1 MMKKI
6 TVLILALVI
15 ALSLVACGGS
25 GGSGGSG
32 SSSKAVMSSKTV
44 TIDAVCV
51 DDSYRDKDESPLRMV
66 YVFMTLTPAEENLK
80 TSSKS
85 LYMTIGETNT
95 YTAENYP
102 DANEYADSYYYH
114 SYLEDI
120 YVGTTFKLVSTL
132 LVPEGDLAAG
142 KTVTLGNSDV
152 ADITEIHF
160 TTDDIQHFN
169 SDEEITKAVDPDGYA
184 AAMAARE
191 PADAETAAFV
201 KNYITNYRFSLS
213 MYGITY
219 ELTFK
224 GDSFNL
230 KTQLG
235 SNGGTYVIQKGYIV
249 CTYDSNGH
257 SVEIPYTIEGDK
269 VDLDTVSAFDVK

>member
-25 GGSGGSG
+25 SGGSG

-142 KTVTLGNSDV
+142 TTVTLGNSDV

>member
-1 MMKKI
+1 MKKI

-25 GGSGGSG
+25 SGGSG

>member
-25 GGSGGSG
+25 SGGSG

-235 SNGGTYVIQKGYIV
+235 SNGGTYAIQKGYIV

>member
-1 MMKKI
+1 MKKI

-25 GGSGGSG
+25 SGGSG

-235 SNGGTYVIQKGYIV
+235 SNGGTYAIQKGYIV

>member
-1 MMKKI
+1 MKKI

-15 ALSLVACGGS
+15 ALSLVACGS
-25 GGSGGSG
+25 SGGSG